1 MSVKVHNTK
10 TLKRSQT
17 TINGLNIWSDIDF
30 IWLMVEQGIW
40 NMDTIWF
47 RLYQMSEKVSGIT
60 EFLQLK

>member
-30 IWLMVEQGIW
+30 DGRTG
-40 NMDTIWF
+40 N
-47 RLYQMSEKVSGIT
+47 
-60 EFLQLK
+60 LKYGHNLIQIISV